1 MGIRHSDGLYYN
13 QTSMPET
20 VNLVTFTKDFIF
32 CKLSNTAKRTVVT
45 KMVHRVGPSYVEQM
59 TFSPKTGLS
68 KLGNGKT
75 RKNYS
80 KCTHSKPCYCLKT
93 SFVPRRFQLTGDI
106 TNLYPFIQGSLE

>member
-1 MGIRHSDGLYYN
+1 MGSRHSDGLYHN

-32 CKLSNTAKRTVVT
+32 CKLSNTAKRTIVT
-45 KMVHRVGPSYVEQM
+45 KTVHRVDSSYVDQM
-59 TFSPKTGLS
+59 TFSPKTGFS

-80 KCTHSKPCYCLKT
+80 
-93 SFVPRRFQLTGDI
+93 
-106 TNLYPFIQGSLE
+106 